1 MCYTRVVTGVT
12 VEGMTTGEQTAIET
26 DALGTVRRAAAAYHK
41 AERGSTAARSALRH
55 AMAAAANDGVP
66 IVDVAREAGVPR
78 IAVYRALGR
87 L

>member
-41 AERGSTAARSALRH
+41 AERGSTATRSALRH
-55 AMAAAANDGVP
+55 AMAMAVDEGESVT
-66 IVDVAREAGVPR
+66 DVAREAGVPR